1 MHVKNNY
8 TIVVSSGS
16 WTQTQTQ
23 RTHRSSKN
31 FILLEFGQPNKFRIN
46 PIRNLVVPSNYIT
59 FRFLSSCV
67 CVRPAQPQ
75 KQPHTQTCQRT
86 HTFTHKPHKI
96 TCELLHTPTPTHRAG
111 QPQRTP
117 RKRERERGKG
127 RVECFVVLFTTF
139 HVIFEVIFLIF
150 FPTRASVDNRN
161 AWQRFTTHACQ
172 TAHSIP
178 VQILELQLGK
188 CVGIGI
194 Y

>member
-1 MHVKNNY
+1 MWKIIIQLLCRVVLELRHRHRGHTGPVKIAFCLSLVNQINFEL
-8 TIVVSSGS
+8 TPLGIWLCHLITLRSGFS
-16 WTQTQTQ
+16 L
-23 RTHRSSKN
+23 R
-31 FILLEFGQPNKFRIN
+31 
-46 PIRNLVVPSNYIT
+46 
-59 FRFLSSCV
+59 V

-117 RKRERERGKG
+117 RERERERG
-127 RVECFVVLFTTF
+127 RVECFVVLFTTS

>member
-1 MHVKNNY
+1 MWKIIIQLLCRVVLELRHRHRGHTGPVKIAFCLSLVNQINFEL
-8 TIVVSSGS
+8 TPLGIWLCHLITLRSGFS
-16 WTQTQTQ
+16 L
-23 RTHRSSKN
+23 RVCVCARPNHRSN
-31 FILLEFGQPNKFRIN
+31 
-46 PIRNLVVPSNYIT
+46 
-59 FRFLSSCV
+59 
-67 CVRPAQPQ
+67 
-75 KQPHTQTCQRT
+75 H
-86 HTFTHKPHKI
+86 THKHANAHTLSHINRIKSPASFYTHQRPRI
-96 TCELLHTPTPTHRAG
+96 ELGNPKERPE
-111 QPQRTP
+111 
-117 RKRERERGKG
+117 RERERGKG
-127 RVECFVVLFTTF
+127 RVECFFVLFTTF